1 VSCENRS
8 VHVGQAVFR
17 GFRALVF
24 AVACVALSAVLH
36 CFAGGHLFGLGTF
49 AVTVGAVA
57 LAALPF
63 GNRQRGPVGLGV
75 ACGIA
80 QAGLHLWFTAA
91 SGHLEH
97 LTPNAPMLLVHALAA
112 LVSSIWLARGEA
124 AMAAFVDLLTLL
136 LAPSLLVRLL
146 EASGSPAPPRPAVA
160 AAPAPNSRL
169 ELLASVASRRG
180 PPAGALA
187 R

>member
-24 AVACVALSAVLH
+24 AVACVAVSALLH
-36 CFAGGHLFGLGTF
+36 FFAGGHPFGLGTF
-49 AVTVGAVA
+49 AAAVTAVA
-57 LAALPF
+57 FAILPL
-63 GNRQRGPVGLGV
+63 GNRQRGPVTLLA
-75 ACGIA
+75 ACAIT

-97 LTPNAPMLLVHALAA
+97 LTPNAPMLLVHTLAA
-112 LVSSIWLARGEA
+112 LVSSIWLARGEN
-124 AMAAFVDLLTLL
+124 AMAAFVDLLTMLI
-136 LAPSLLVRLL
+136 APALLVRLL
-146 EASGSPAPPRPAVA
+146 EASGPAAPPRPAVA

-169 ELLASVASRRG
+169 ELLASVTSRRG